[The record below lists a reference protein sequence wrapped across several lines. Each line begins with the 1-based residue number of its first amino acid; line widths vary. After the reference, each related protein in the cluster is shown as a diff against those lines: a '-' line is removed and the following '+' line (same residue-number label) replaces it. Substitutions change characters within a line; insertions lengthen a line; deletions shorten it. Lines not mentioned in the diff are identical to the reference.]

1 MQLVIPMQFLKTT
14 KNKTIFATNDGGTP
28 TSNVYVSTE
37 ELCSRGIETK
47 QIAAIISNMP
57 FSDEEAGRML
67 MSIPMR
73 ISRTTKNKTLFTS
86 IDTDAPVASLYMI
99 SDWLHSHEFG
109 EALYLGLLDVAS
121 SCETE
126 DGANDSDNPEDI
138 SLDAAF
144 DAFLEEVVVRRA
156 GSRITTNHIKTAW
169 AARYGDDPKGNTIG
183 GIHKNSVAR
192 RFRAHFSAP
201 PGKRGRAGG
210 GEVEYYWDGYAVSQG
225 GDGA

>member
-28 TSNVYVSTE
+28 TANVYVSTE

-86 IDTDAPVASLYMI
+86 IDTDDPVDSLYMI
-99 SDWLHSHEFG
+99 SDWLSSHGFG
-109 EALYLGLLDVAS
+109 DALYLGVLDAAS

-126 DGANDSDNPEDI
+126 DGANDSDKPENI
-138 SLDAAF
+138 SLDDTF
-144 DAFLEEVVVRRA
+144 DTFLEEVVVRRA
-156 GSRITTNHIKTAW
+156 GSRITTNHIRTAW
-169 AARYGDDPKGNTIG
+169 AARHGADPTADTIA
-183 GIHKNSVAR
+183 GIHKTRVAR
-192 RFRAHFSAP
+192 LFRAHFSAP

-210 GEVEYYWDGYAVSQG
+210 EVEYYWDGYAVSQG
-225 GDGA
+225 DAGA

>member
-47 QIAAIISNMP
+47 QIAAIISDMP

-67 MSIPMR
+67 MAISMR
-73 ISRTTKNKTLFTS
+73 ISRTTKNKTLFVS
-86 IDTDAPVASLYMI
+86 VGTDAPVESLYVI

-109 EALYLGLLDVAS
+109 DALYLGVLDVAS
-121 SCETE
+121 NCDTE

-138 SLDAAF
+138 SLDDTF
-144 DAFLEEVVVRRA
+144 DTFLEEVVVRRP
-156 GSRITTNHIKTAW
+156 GSRITTNHIRTAW
-169 AARYGDDPKGNTIG
+169 AARHGADPTADTIA
-183 GIHKNSVAR
+183 GIHKTRVAR
-192 RFRAHFSAP
+192 LFRAHFSAP

-210 GEVEYYWDGYAVSQG
+210 EVAYFWDGYAVSQG
-225 GDGA
+225 DAGA